1 MWQLSPR
8 PEQLI
13 FLDRTNNSL
22 FALAAQGHGL
32 LLTGGDLHLIQ
43 LRALARF
50 LSGTPGCSVP
60 KAVFSAAHH
69 LIANPTRLCGHA
81 VTTTIGAESSRLR
94 AETQYAIRCL

>member
-13 FLDRTNNSL
+13 FLDRANNSL

-43 LRALARF
+43 LRPLARF
-50 LSGTPGCSVP
+50 LSGTPGCSV
-60 KAVFSAAHH
+60 
-69 LIANPTRLCGHA
+69 
-81 VTTTIGAESSRLR
+81 R
-94 AETQYAIRCL
+94 ASEQGQARARRRQGP